1 MSAIERQMRLLLSA
15 IQNSIDEDPNVD
27 HIGMP
32 EIHQWLAD
40 ILVMSE
46 DD

>member
-15 IQNSIDEDPNVD
+15 IQNTIDVAPNVEYID
-27 HIGMP
+27 LP